1 MTRAPYKWGSDQKL
15 AVIKRHSLA
24 KHEVLRTYLLEYFQ
38 TLVTPQQEE
47 PRLTLVDGFAGGG
60 VYHHEVTGGV
70 VLGSP
75 FVFLEAAKEA
85 EELIN
90 RDRQKALRLNADYFF
105 VDIDQAALALLEQ
118 TLRSEG
124 HGDRIGR
131 DIRLLKGRFEAVAES
146 IRSSIRSKNPRNGRS
161 LFFLDQYGY
170 KEVPT
175 PLIRTIFAELPA
187 AEVILTFNV
196 DAFISYASDTPLTA
210 GLLQQIGIP
219 DVLQGRSIEDIK
231 RSERDFRLYI
241 QSCLYRG
248 LVEACGARF
257 YTVFF
262 IRTEGHGDYWLV
274 HLSQHPRAQDVMTR
288 VHWAQNNNFIHYGG
302 AGIDMFRVLGYS
314 ADRDVSLT
322 GQSSFGFCFDDPAA
336 QASVSAL
343 MEQLPRVIHA
353 RPEGMSFG
361 ELFAATCNTTPA
373 DSSKFKEALAKLVA
387 HKEIEIVSIV
397 SGGSKAEEN
406 GRLGNHGFAPDDAGM
421 VSGSSRGRDIFPRV
435 AEDGEAVA
443 VKEGR

>member
-1 MTRAPYKWGSDQKL
+1 MTRAPYQWGSDKQL
-15 AVIKRHSLA
+15 AVIKQHSLA
-24 KHEVLRTYLLEYFQ
+24 KHEVLRAYLLEYFQ
-38 TLVTPQQEE
+38 TLVAPQQEE
-47 PRLTLVDGFAGGG
+47 LRLTLVDGFAGGG
-60 VYHHEVTGGV
+60 LYQHETTGTA

-75 FVFLEAAKEA
+75 FVFLNAAKEA
-85 EELIN
+85 EKLIN
-90 RDRQKALRLNADYFF
+90 RDRQKPLRLNADFFF
-105 VDIDQAALALLEQ
+105 VDVDQTALGLLEQ

-124 HGDRIGR
+124 HGDRIGQ
-131 DIRLLKGRFEAVAES
+131 DIRILKGRFEAVAES
-146 IRSSIRSKNPRNGRS
+146 IRAAIRNKNPRNGRS

-175 PLIRTIFAELPA
+175 SLIRAIFAELPA

-196 DAFISYASDTPLTA
+196 DAFITYASDTTLTA

-231 RSERDFRLYI
+231 RNEQHFRLYI

-274 HLSQHPRAQDVMTR
+274 HLSQHHRARDVMTR
-288 VHWAQNNNFIHYGG
+288 VHWARSNNFIHYGG
-302 AGIDMFRVLGYS
+302 AGIDMFRVLGY
-314 ADRDVSLT
+314 DPGRDVSLT

-336 QASVSAL
+336 QASISAL

-361 ELFAATCNTTPA
+361 ELFAATCNTSPA
-373 DSSKFKEALAKLVA
+373 DSSKFKEALSKLVA
-387 HKEIEIVSIV
+387 HKEIEIVSV
-397 SGGSKAEEN
+397 DGA
-406 GRLGNHGFAPDDAGM
+406 RRH
-421 VSGSSRGRDIFPRV
+421 SSNTITDKDQLLPARQSIF
-435 AEDGEAVA
+435 DFF
-443 VKEGR
+443 